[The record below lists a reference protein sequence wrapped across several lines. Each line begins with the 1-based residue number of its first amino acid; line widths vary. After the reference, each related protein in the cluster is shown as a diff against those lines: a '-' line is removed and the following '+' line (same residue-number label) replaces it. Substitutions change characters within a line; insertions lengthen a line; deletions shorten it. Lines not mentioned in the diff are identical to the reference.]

1 MYIMNK
7 IKSKGSKVDLSEI
20 LRGVGDPHR
29 LKIFCVLF
37 SGEKGCVTELAK
49 LVSLNIAITSH
60 HLRTLHRL
68 GLLEVK
74 RDGKNVCYSLA
85 KGSLAGDLKKLVCKH
100 LNN

>member
-7 IKSKGSKVDLSEI
+7 IKSKGSKVELSEI

-37 SGEKGCVTELAK
+37 SGGKGCVTELAK
-49 LVSLNIAITSH
+49 LVSLNIAITS
-60 HLRTLHRL
+60 HRL